1 MTVSTTS
8 RREEH
13 RGELAGAAN
22 GAAAPGDSVVV
33 AMNTVVDAIM
43 EHSGSDRGPE
53 ATLTVVGVSG
63 DAVTVSWAEVHH
75 RARRM
80 AAVLADAGLGR
91 GNRVGLLGDTGVE
104 QVCALQGVWLAGG
117 AITVLPLPTRADQPG
132 YLGAV
137 LAVVADAGLDL
148 VIIDDL
154 MAPATAP
161 LTAAGT
167 AVMALAALTRA
178 AHAASTATPVRPD
191 PADLAILQY
200 TSGSTRA
207 PRGVPVTHAHLM
219 ANLAAIRIAT
229 SDGSTEPNRMLSW
242 LPLYHDM
249 GLIGFLTLPMSL
261 GWPLVLQSP
270 ICFLT
275 RPASWLQAIERYRP
289 IASAAPNFAYRLMTR
304 LLRAGLRADL
314 SSLEFLLS
322 GGEPVD
328 PAMMAEFAAA
338 ARPCGLDP
346 LAIVP
351 AYGLAEATLAVS
363 FSPRERG
370 LLVDAVDPTP
380 LETEGVAEPARPGHP
395 ARQLVRLG
403 PPVSGT
409 SVRIVDRTTGHEVGE
424 RRVGHIE
431 IRGPSVVGHYHGEPP
446 PTTADAWWRTG
457 DLGYLA
463 GGELVVCG
471 REKDMLIVCGRNV
484 FPHDVEC
491 VAAEVPGVRIGRVA
505 AFGIASGAGDRLV
518 VAVETR
524 DADPEP
530 LRRSIAVAVAID
542 LGLTP
547 AEVVVLSPGRLPR
560 TSSGK
565 LRRAETRQRYLSGS
579 LTPTDLEE
587 VST

>member
-1 MTVSTTS
+1 
-8 RREEH
+8 
-13 RGELAGAAN
+13 
-22 GAAAPGDSVVV
+22 
-33 AMNTVVDAIM
+33 MNTVVDAIM
-43 EHSGSDRGPE
+43 AHCGPE
-53 ATLTVVGVSG
+53 AALTVVGVSG
-63 DAVTVSWAEVHH
+63 GAITVPWVEVHH

-80 AAVLADAGLGR
+80 AAVLAGAGLGR
-91 GNRVGLLGDTGVE
+91 GCRVGLLGDTTVE

-132 YLGAV
+132 YLEAV

-148 VIIDDL
+148 VVIDEL

-161 LTAAGT
+161 LAAAGT
-167 AVMALAALTRA
+167 AVMALAALVRA
-178 AHAASTATPVRPD
+178 ADATPAANPVRPD

-207 PRGVPVTHAHLM
+207 PRGVPVTHAHLT
-219 ANLAAIRIAT
+219 ANLAAIRTAT
-229 SDGSTEPNRMLSW
+229 TDGSTRPNRMLSW

-249 GLIGFLTLPMSL
+249 GLIGFLALPMSL

-270 ICFLT
+270 LCFRT
-275 RPASWLQAIERYRP
+275 RPASWPQAIERYRP
-289 IASAAPNFAYRLMTR
+289 VASAAPNFAYRLMTR

-328 PAMMAEFAAA
+328 PAVMAEFADA

-363 FSPRERG
+363 FSPRGRG
-370 LLVDAVDPTP
+370 LLVDAVDPAR
-380 LETEGVAEPARPGHP
+380 LETAGVAEPARPGQP
-395 ARQLVRLG
+395 VRQLVRLG

-409 SVRIVDRTTGHEVGE
+409 SVRIVDRATGHEVGE

-431 IRGPSVVGHYHGEPP
+431 IRGPSVVGHYHREPRP
-446 PTTADAWWRTG
+446 AEDAWWRTG
-457 DLGYLA
+457 DLGYLVD
-463 GGELVVCG
+463 GELVVCG
-471 REKDMLIVCGRNV
+471 REKDVLIVGGRNV

-505 AFGIASGAGDRLV
+505 AFGVAGDRLV

-524 DADPEP
+524 AAEPEP
-530 LRRSIAVAVAID
+530 LRRSISVAVAGE

-579 LTPTDLEE
+579 LTLEE
-587 VST
+587 ASP

>member
-1 MTVSTTS
+1 MPY
-8 RREEH
+8 RRQ
-13 RGELAGAAN
+13 
-22 GAAAPGDSVVV
+22 PVV
-33 AMNTVVDAIM
+33 AATVVDAIT
-43 EHSGSDRGPE
+43 EHNGSD
-53 ATLTVVGVSG
+53 AALTVVGAGG
-63 DAVTVSWAEVHH
+63 DTVTVPWAQIHDQ
-75 RARRM
+75 ARRM

-91 GNRVGLLGDTGVE
+91 GCRVGLLGDTGVE
-104 QVCALQGVWLAGG
+104 LICALQGVWLAGG
-117 AITVLPLPTRADQPG
+117 AITVLPLSTRADQPG
-132 YLGAV
+132 YLEAV
-137 LAVVADAGLDL
+137 LAVIADAGLDL

-154 MAPATAP
+154 MAQVTAP
-161 LTAAGT
+161 LRAAGT
-167 AVMALAALTRA
+167 AVMALGTLIRA
-178 AHAASTATPVRPD
+178 ANARSATTPVRLD

-200 TSGSTRA
+200 TSGSTRV
-207 PRGVPVTHAHLM
+207 PRGVPVTHAHLA
-219 ANLAAIRIAT
+219 ANLAAIEIAT
-229 SDGSTEPNRMLSW
+229 SDGSTEPKRMLSW

-249 GLIGFLTLPMSL
+249 GLIGFLALPMSL

-275 RPASWLQAIERYRP
+275 RPASWLQAIERHRP

-328 PAMMAEFAAA
+328 PAAMAEFTAA
-338 ARPCGLDP
+338 ARPCGLNP

-370 LLVDAVDPTP
+370 LLVDAVDPTL

-431 IRGPSVVGHYHGEPP
+431 IRGPAVVGHYHGEPP
-446 PTTADAWWRTG
+446 PTTADAWLRTG
-457 DLGYLA
+457 DLGYLT

-471 REKDMLIVCGRNV
+471 REKDMLIVAGRNV

-505 AFGIASGAGDRLV
+505 AFGIAGGAGDRLV
-518 VAVETR
+518 VALESR

-530 LRRSIAVAVAID
+530 LRRSVSVAVANEI
-542 LGLTP
+542 GLTP

-565 LRRAETRQRYLSGS
+565 LRRAETRQRYLSGDLAGS
-579 LTPTDLEE
+579 PTPIDLKEA
-587 VST
+587 SR

>member
-1 MTVSTTS
+1 M
-8 RREEH
+8 
-13 RGELAGAAN
+13 LASG
-22 GAAAPGDSVVV
+22 V
-33 AMNTVVDAIM
+33 AMNTVVDAII
-43 EHSGSDRGPE
+43 EHSGSD
-53 ATLTVVGVSG
+53 ATLTVVGAGGV
-63 DAVTVSWAEVHH
+63 AVTVRWAQVHH

-91 GNRVGLLGDTGVE
+91 GHRVGLLGDTGLDL
-104 QVCALQGVWLAGG
+104 VCALQGVWMAGG

-132 YLGAV
+132 YLEAV
-137 LAVVADAGLDL
+137 LAVVADACLDL
-148 VIIDDL
+148 LIIDDL

-161 LTAAGT
+161 LLAAGT
-167 AVMALAALTRA
+167 AVMPLAALTRA
-178 AHAASTATPVRPD
+178 ADATPAASPVRPE

-207 PRGVPVTHAHLM
+207 PRGVPVTHAHLV
-219 ANLAAIRIAT
+219 ANLAAIRTAT

-249 GLIGFLTLPMSL
+249 GLIGFLALPMSL

-270 ICFLT
+270 ICFRT
-275 RPASWLQAIERYRP
+275 RPASWLRAIERYRP
-289 IASAAPNFAYRLMTR
+289 VASAAPNFAYRLMTR

-328 PAMMAEFAAA
+328 PAAMAEFAAA

-363 FSPRERG
+363 FSPRGRG
-370 LLVDAVDPTP
+370 LCVDAVDPTL
-380 LETEGVAEPARPGHP
+380 LETQGVAEPARSGQP

-409 SVRIVDRTTGHEVGE
+409 SVRIVDRTTALEVGE

-431 IRGPSVVGHYHGEPP
+431 VRGPSVVGNYHGEPP
-446 PTTADAWWRTG
+446 PTTADAWLRTG

-463 GGELVVCG
+463 DGELVVCG
-471 REKDMLIVCGRNV
+471 REKDMLIVGGRNV

-505 AFGIASGAGDRLV
+505 AFGIAGSAGDRLV
-518 VAVETR
+518 VAVENR
-524 DADPEP
+524 DADPET
-530 LRRSIAVAVAID
+530 LRRSVSVAVAIEI
-542 LGLTP
+542 GLTP
-547 AEVVVLSPGRLPR
+547 SEVVVLPPGRLPR

-565 LRRAETRQRYLSGS
+565 LRRAETRRRYLSGDLAGS
-579 LTPTDLEE
+579 PTDLEE
-587 VST
+587 ASL

>member
-1 MTVSTTS
+1 
-8 RREEH
+8 
-13 RGELAGAAN
+13 
-22 GAAAPGDSVVV
+22 
-33 AMNTVVDAIM
+33 MNTVVDAIM
-43 EHSGSDRGPE
+43 EHSGSD
-53 ATLTVVGVSG
+53 ATLTVVGASG
-63 DAVTVSWAEVHH
+63 DAVTVAWAEVHD
-75 RARRM
+75 RACRM

-91 GNRVGLLGDTGVE
+91 GCRVGLIGDTGVE
-104 QVCALQGVWLAGG
+104 LVCALQGVWLAGG

-132 YLGAV
+132 YLEAV

-154 MAPATAP
+154 MASMTAP
-161 LTAAGT
+161 LTTRSQT
-167 AVMALAALTRA
+167 AVMALATLVRA
-178 AHAASTATPVRPD
+178 AHARSAATPVRPD

-207 PRGVPVTHAHLM
+207 PRGVPVTHAHLA
-219 ANLAAIRIAT
+219 ANLDAIGVAT
-229 SDGSTEPNRMLSW
+229 STEPSRMLSW

-249 GLIGFLTLPMSL
+249 GLIGFLALPMSL

-289 IASAAPNFAYRLMTR
+289 IVSAAPNFAYRLMTR

-328 PAMMAEFAAA
+328 PAAMAEFAAA

-363 FSPRERG
+363 FSPRGRG
-370 LLVDAVDPTP
+370 LLVDAVDPTL
-380 LETEGVAEPARPGHP
+380 LETEGMAEPARPGHP

-403 PPVSGT
+403 PPVPGT
-409 SVRIVDRTTGHEVGE
+409 SVRIVDRTTGQDVGE

-431 IRGPSVVGHYHGEPP
+431 IRGPSVVGHYHGEQPP
-446 PTTADAWWRTG
+446 TADAWLRTG

-463 GGELVVCG
+463 DGELVVCG
-471 REKDMLIVCGRNV
+471 REKDMLIVAGRNV

-491 VAAEVPGVRIGRVA
+491 VTAEVPGVRIGRVA
-505 AFGIASGAGDRLV
+505 AFGIAGDAGDRLV
-518 VAVETR
+518 IAVETR

-530 LRRSIAVAVAID
+530 LRQSVSVAVAIEI
-542 LGLTP
+542 GLTP
-547 AEVVVLSPGRLPR
+547 ADVVVLSPGRLPR

-565 LRRAETRQRYLSGS
+565 LRRAETRQRYLAGS
-579 LTPTDLEE
+579 LTPTELEE
-587 VST
+587 ASP

>member
-1 MTVSTTS
+1 MLM
-8 RREEH
+8 RQRF
-13 RGELAGAAN
+13 A
-22 GAAAPGDSVVV
+22 
-33 AMNTVVDAIM
+33 TVVDAIV
-43 EHSGSDRGPE
+43 EHSGSD
-53 ATLTVVGVSG
+53 ASLTVVGASG
-63 DAVTVSWAEVHH
+63 DAVTVSWAEVHY

-80 AAVLADAGLGR
+80 AGVLADAGLGR
-91 GNRVGLLGDTGVE
+91 GCRVGLLGDTGVE

-117 AITVLPLPTRADQPG
+117 AITVLPLPTRAGQPG
-132 YLGAV
+132 YLEAV

-148 VIIDDL
+148 VIVDDL
-154 MAPATAP
+154 MAPVTAP

-167 AVMALAALTRA
+167 TVMALAALTRA
-178 AHAASTATPVRPD
+178 AHATPAAIPVRPD

-207 PRGVPVTHAHLM
+207 PRGVPVTHAHLA
-219 ANLAAIRIAT
+219 ANLNAIRIAT
-229 SDGSTEPNRMLSW
+229 TDGSTEPNRMLSW

-249 GLIGFLTLPMSL
+249 GLIGFLALPMSL

-270 ICFLT
+270 IRFLT

-289 IASAAPNFAYRLMTR
+289 VASAAPNFAYRLMTR

-328 PAMMAEFAAA
+328 PAVMAEFAAA

-363 FSPRERG
+363 FSPRGRG
-370 LLVDAVDPTP
+370 LLVDAVDPAL
-380 LETEGVAEPARPGHP
+380 LETEGVTEPAGPGRP

-446 PTTADAWWRTG
+446 PDADAWLRTG

-471 REKDMLIVCGRNV
+471 REKDMLIVAGRNV

-505 AFGIASGAGDRLV
+505 AFGIADGAGDRLV

-530 LRRSIAVAVAID
+530 LRRSVSVAVAVET
-542 LGLTP
+542 GLTP

-565 LRRAETRQRYLSGS
+565 LRRAETRRRYLAGS

-587 VST
+587 ALP